1 MQPARSRIHTILNTQ
16 ATVRHQGEVGP
27 EHAGWRIDQV
37 AAAVWPDY
45 SRSRLAAWI
54 RAGQLKVDG
63 REVKPNY
70 HVSTGEELVLEAR
83 LEAHS
88 TNPEPEAMRL
98 TILLDDPELLVIEKP
113 AGMVVHPGSGNR
125 EGTLVNGLLHFDPAL
140 EALPRA
146 GLVHRLDKDTTG
158 CLVVARTLRAH
169 SNLVA
174 ALKRREIHRH
184 YRALVWGRV
193 IAGGHV
199 DAPLGRHA
207 VDRRRQV
214 VRADGRRAVTHYRI
228 NRHLAGSTLL
238 DLQLE
243 TGRTHQIRVHMQ
255 HIGFPLAGDRFYGRR
270 GIPSGLSD
278 TQRSAWR
285 AFPRQALHAVRLQ
298 LKHPISGAPITVS
311 APMPADMESLIRV
324 LEPGDD
330 AG

>member
-1 MQPARSRIHTILNTQ
+1 LNAR
-16 ATVRHQGEVGP
+16 ATLRHRRTVGQ
-27 EHAGWRIDQV
+27 EHAGWRVDQV
-37 AAAVWPDY
+37 AAAIWPDY

-54 RAGQLKVDG
+54 RSGQLKVDG

-70 HVSTGEELVLEAR
+70 HVVSGEVLLLEAR
-83 LEAHS
+83 LEPHA

-98 TILLDDPELLVIEKP
+98 RILLDDPELLVIDKP
-113 AGMVVHPGSGNR
+113 AGLVVHPGSGNA
-125 EGTLVNGLLHFDPAL
+125 EGTLVNGLLHFEPAL
-140 EALPRA
+140 KTLPRA

-169 SNLVA
+169 SMLVA

-207 VDRRRQV
+207 QDRRRQV
-214 VRADGRRAVTHYRI
+214 VRPDGRSAVTHYRV
-228 NRHLAGSTLL
+228 NRRLAGSTLL

-255 HIGFPLAGDRFYGRR
+255 HIGFPLIGDPMYGRR
-270 GIPSGLSD
+270 GSPAGLND
-278 TQRSAWR
+278 AQRDAWR
-285 AFPRQALHAVRLQ
+285 AFPRQALHAMRLE
-298 LKHPISGAPITVS
+298 LKHPLSGLPISVS
-311 APMPADMESLIRV
+311 APMPSDMQDLTGI
-324 LEPGDD
+324 LEPNDD